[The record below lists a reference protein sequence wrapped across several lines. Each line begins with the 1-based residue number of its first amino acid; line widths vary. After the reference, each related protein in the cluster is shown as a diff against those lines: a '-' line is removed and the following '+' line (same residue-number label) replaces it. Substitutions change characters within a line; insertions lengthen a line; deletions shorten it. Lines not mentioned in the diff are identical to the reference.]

1 MNKGKNILKVLLYLF
16 IILVIG
22 YLIFIG
28 GKVGI

>member
-1 MNKGKNILKVLLYLF
+1 MNKGKNILKVILYLF

>member
-1 MNKGKNILKVLLYLF
+1 MNKGKNILKVILYLI

-28 GKVGI
+28 GKIGI